1 MFYRMIGAALIALA
15 VALLLGPGLI
25 RYLKK
30 LHFGQ
35 TIYELGPSHQS
46 KQGTPV
52 MGGLMMAAGILVS
65 SLVFHP
71 VPWCGAWDPII
82 PLLAVAFLSMAVGFA
97 DDYIKA
103 VKKRHD
109 GPSHQQKQGTPVMGG
124 LMMAAGML
132 AASLICHPIPWAGGW
147 DFLIP
152 LLAVSFLS
160 MAVGFADDYIKAVK
174 KRHEGLKP
182 LQKIAGQVIVALGFS
197 VYCYLSPK
205 VGSSIQIPFTGLEWD
220 LGVFYIPL
228 MTLLVIFIVNSS
240 NLQDGLD
247 GLLSTVAS
255 ISSASWAII
264 CMILLVSSG
273 AADAGDTT
281 TIGVFAMSMTGACI
295 GYLRFNRYP
304 AKIFMGDTGS
314 MLLGGGTVAMAMLL
328 RQPFLLLLSFFT
340 PIMSSVSVIMQRYY
354 FKLTHG
360 KRIFLMSPIHHHFEK
375 KGYSET
381 QIVSMYAGITLI
393 LSLIAV
399 AAVCAV
405 Q

>member
-1 MFYRMIGAALIALA
+1 MYYRMIGAALIALA
-15 VALLLGPGLI
+15 VALLLGPRLI
-25 RYLKK
+25 QYLKK

-35 TIYELGPSHQS
+35 TIYEL
-46 KQGTPV
+46 
-52 MGGLMMAAGILVS
+52 
-65 SLVFHP
+65 
-71 VPWCGAWDPII
+71 
-82 PLLAVAFLSMAVGFA
+82 
-97 DDYIKA
+97 
-103 VKKRHD
+103 

-124 LMMAAGML
+124 LMMAAGIL
-132 AASLICHPIPWAGGW
+132 IASLVCHPVPWAGVW
-147 DFLIP
+147 DFIIP

-182 LQKIAGQVIVALGFS
+182 MQKIAGQVIVSLGFS
-197 VYCYLSPK
+197 VYCYFSPK

-220 LGVFYIPL
+220 LGVFYIPV

-247 GLLSTVAS
+247 GLLSTVTTV
-255 ISSASWAII
+255 SSASWAVI
-264 CMILLVSSG
+264 CLILLVSSR
-273 AADAGDTT
+273 ATDSVDTAT
-281 TIGVFAMSMTGACI
+281 VGVFAMSMVGACI
-295 GYLRFNRYP
+295 GFLRFNRYP
-304 AKIFMGDTGS
+304 AKTFMGDTGS
-314 MLLGGGTVAMAMLL
+314 MLLGGATVAMALLL
-328 RQPFLLLLSFFT
+328 RQPLLLLLSFFT

-381 QIVSMYAGITLI
+381 QIVSMYAGITMI
-393 LSLIAV
+393 LSLIAIV
-399 AAVCAV
+399 SVCAM